1 MRKIRV
7 LADARALG
15 CRPSGIGTYIYN
27 LAAELH
33 RRPGIEIELITD
45 VCESDE
51 MKELRKQGIRIYV
64 FGKHVAKSLTL
75 FSYFRYVQRGILK
88 RRPDIFWETNILA
101 PVPLRNPYGK
111 LVTTIHDMFPLQYP
125 EHFTRS
131 YPAYFR
137 FGLLVTGHCFDAV
150 IYNSDETKRLSEQ
163 FFPVLRKK
171 TGFIG
176 YSIVQRLPELPV
188 TDNGCF
194 FYCGNL
200 ETRKGTDILLK
211 AFAEYRR
218 KGGTKGLRLSGK
230 VRDEVIRELL
240 EDETFSTGVTY
251 LGYLSEEGRNTEYAS
266 CSCFVFPSRAEG
278 FGVPVLEAMN
288 YMKPVLVL
296 DLPIYHEVAGECI
309 GYVKASSGSETEAFS
324 SAMLEAEHCKVDK
337 NAYRQILEKYSPETL
352 GELYES
358 EFRKMIGSAGGE

>member
-15 CRPSGIGTYIYN
+15 SRPSGIGTYIYN

-33 RRPGIEIELITD
+33 RRPDIEIELITD

-51 MKELRKQGIRIYV
+51 MKELLKQGIRIYV
-64 FGKHVAKSLTL
+64 FGKHAAKSITL
-75 FSYFRYVQRGILK
+75 LSYFRYVQRGILK
-88 RRPDIFWETNILA
+88 RRPDIFWETNILV
-101 PVPLRNPYGK
+101 PIPLRNPYGR

-125 EHFTRS
+125 EHFARS

-137 FGLLVTGHCFDAV
+137 FGLLVTGRCFDAV
-150 IYNSDETKRLSEQ
+150 IYNSDETRRLTEQ
-163 FFPVLRKK
+163 YFPALRRKPC
-171 TGFIG
+171 FIG
-176 YSIVQRLPELPV
+176 YSIVQRLPGLPV

-218 KGGTKGLRLSGK
+218 KGGTRGLRLSGK
-230 VRDEVIRELL
+230 VRDEVIRILL
-240 EDETFSTGVTY
+240 DDAAISSGVEY
-251 LGYLSEEGRNTEYAS
+251 LGYLSEDERNREYAS
-266 CSCFVFPSRAEG
+266 CGCFVFPSRAEG

-288 YMKPVLVL
+288 YMKPILVL
-296 DLPIYHEVAGECI
+296 DLPIYHEIVGECI
-309 GYVKASSGSETEAFS
+309 GYVKATPGTETETLS
-324 SAMLEAEHCKVDK
+324 DAMLKAEECKVDQD
-337 NAYRQILEKYSPETL
+337 AYRRILDRYSPETL
-352 GELYES
+352 GKLYES
-358 EFRKMIGSAGGE
+358 EFRKMLGSAGGE